1 MITFSGGQADAK
13 QITAVTSIT
22 IKVNGKHSLK
32 CVGKNPRLAQAK
44 SKNDKNITGLVNQI
58 EAGKIVVH
66 SYLNA
71 SPYTIGSTDTEI
83 VSIEFA
89 SNEDT
94 DAQFFAS
101 ILLEVK
107 ADTVEKTGQATG
119 TITIPASTSGGTAT
133 TQDESFTLSWQDDG
147 DAVIQVTYIINDNV
161 LTTYYPIE
169 TWKSGKHILN
179 LYYPLSGL
187 TANTYNTFR
196 VWLKMT
202 GGSALVGRA
211 QAIATIS
218 GQGLSANKVWDGRL
232 EFSDTAALVRFSG
245 LKSVGYTAAVS
256 TELITPTPAAFL
268 DSLPLFRAGG
278 LSITAFTDTAKVDP
292 VVVTETINVADKRK
306 MAYSAVYVKVTDKFE
321 LQTAYAYKST
331 EGTIDEGRMCRLTV
345 NTEQFARVDGLEVKN
360 G

>member
-1 MITFSGGQADAK
+1 M
-13 QITAVTSIT
+13 
-22 IKVNGKHSLK
+22 
-32 CVGKNPRLAQAK
+32 
-44 SKNDKNITGLVNQI
+44 NQI

-71 SPYTIGSTDTEI
+71 SPYDRLHRYEI
-83 VSIEFA
+83 VIIEFA

-133 TQDESFTLSWQDDG
+133 TQDESFALTWRDDG

-169 TWKSGKHILN
+169 TWKSGKHILES
-179 LYYPLSGL
+179 LLSALRAYGKYLQHLPGL
-187 TANTYNTFR
+187 AENDRRFRFGRACTGYRHHQRSGTFR
-196 VWLKMT
+196 K
-202 GGSALVGRA
+202 
-211 QAIATIS
+211 
-218 GQGLSANKVWDGRL
+218 QGLGWPFGILRHGGAGALQRL
-232 EFSDTAALVRFSG
+232 EICRLYGGGEHGVDNSDTSRL
-245 LKSVGYTAAVS
+245 
-256 TELITPTPAAFL
+256 P

-306 MAYSAVYVKVTDKFE
+306 MAYSEVYSMKVTDKFE
-321 LQTAYAYKST
+321 LQTAYAYKSA

-345 NTEQFARVDGLEVKN
+345 NTEQFASVTGLEVKN